1 MPPLDFIKAVH
12 CQFAYQNRPNDR
24 FIRFPE
30 SSILQEP
37 LFIPEHLVILM
48 KAFIISLSGLFIV
61 LSCRAAEDKANS
73 LHDDGP
79 IIDSVSITA
88 ASCGQSDGAIAIW
101 ASGAQPLQYS
111 IDFTNFGPDNTFTGL
126 PGSTVFSD
134 LWFVVRDAGGRE
146 VRGRVFLPGATPR
159 LLDVITT
166 PTPCDETD
174 GAITFIAEGG
184 SGPLEYSIDG
194 IHFQDSPQFNGL
206 PPGSYP
212 AIVRDSI
219 GCTASRTVRLTG
231 AGGPKIWTAR
241 GAAGCDAAFLEVDSA
256 GGGVGPLT
264 FSIDGIHFQ
273 EERRFEEPP
282 PGWLMVLVQDAR
294 GCRDSFLVN
303 VPDNPYR
310 DSIPEI
316 LAIDVQPAVCSRSNG
331 SVFVTAAGPGPL
343 TYALDTVPFLESPS
357 FTGLAPGKYTVFVRA
372 GRLGCPAIREV
383 EVAGFEA
390 PAIRSVEAIAASCGQ
405 ADGSLTLFTEEGVP
419 PLTYSLNE
427 GASQTASLFPDLA
440 RGRYEVI
447 VRDGAGCEIRDS
459 VEVAA
464 ERCRVF
470 IPNAFSPNDDGIN
483 DRFHIFTPDAALA
496 FDVFFQVFDRWGG
509 LVYQYSGHQSPDT
522 GVHGWDGTIRG
533 RPAGA
538 GTYLYFIEIEFDN
551 GEREQRSGTLTLLR

>member
-1 MPPLDFIKAVH
+1 
-12 CQFAYQNRPNDR
+12 
-24 FIRFPE
+24 
-30 SSILQEP
+30 
-37 LFIPEHLVILM
+37 M
-48 KAFIISLSGLFIV
+48 KARVITFIGPLLVLFAQ
-61 LSCRAAEDKANS
+61 AAADSPLIPWK
-73 LHDDGP
+73 DGP
-79 IIDSVSITA
+79 VIDSVSNTA
-88 ASCGQSDGAIAIW
+88 ASCGQADGAIAIW
-101 ASGAQPLQYS
+101 ASGGAPPLQYS

-134 LWFVVRDAGGRE
+134 LFFVVRDAEGRE
-146 VRGRVFLPGATPR
+146 ARGRVFLPGAPPR
-159 LLDVITT
+159 LLDVVAS

-174 GAITFIAEGG
+174 GAIIFIADGG

-206 PPGSYP
+206 PPGSYT

-219 GCTASRTVRLTG
+219 GCTASRTVRLAG

-241 GAAGCDAAFLEVDSA
+241 GTAGCDAAFLEVDSA

-316 LAIDVQPAVCSRSNG
+316 LAIDVQPAVCGQANG
-331 SVFVTAAGPGPL
+331 SVSVVAEGPGPL

-357 FTGLAPGKYTVFVRA
+357 FTGLTPGKYTVLVRA

-383 EVAGFEA
+383 EVPGFAA
-390 PAIRSVEAIAASCGQ
+390 PAIRSVETTAAACGQ
-405 ADGSLTLFTEEGVP
+405 ADGTLTLSADGGVP
-419 PLTYSLNE
+419 PLIYALNS
-427 GASQTASLFPDLA
+427 GASQTTSFFSDLA
-440 RGRYEVI
+440 SGRYEVI

-470 IPNAFSPNDDGIN
+470 IPNAFSPNGDGVN
-483 DRFHIFTPDAALA
+483 DRFHIFTPDATLA
-496 FDVFFQVFDRWGG
+496 FPILFQVFDRWGG
-509 LVYQYSGHQSPDT
+509 LVYELSEHQAPDT
-522 GVHGWDGTIRG
+522 GVYGWDGTIRG

-538 GTYLYFIEIEFDN
+538 GTYLYFIDIEFDN
-551 GEREQRSGTLTLLR
+551 GDREQRSGTLTLLR